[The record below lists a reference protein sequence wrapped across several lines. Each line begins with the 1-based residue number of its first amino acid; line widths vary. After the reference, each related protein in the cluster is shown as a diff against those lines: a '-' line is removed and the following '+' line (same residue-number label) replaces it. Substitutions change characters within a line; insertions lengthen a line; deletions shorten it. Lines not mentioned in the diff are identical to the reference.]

1 MPTQAVSTQHPFH
14 DAAPDSGAN
23 STDKN
28 DQGGQA
34 VTFAHVNS
42 LKDVT
47 VHAGKNQTL
56 DELWNEATK
65 EIQEPRRETDR
76 LQAADGTDVMP
87 YLSLTLRQLREQTG
101 IKTRSFEIF
110 GPTGGA

>member
-1 MPTQAVSTQHPFH
+1 MPTQAVSTQHQH
-14 DAAPDSGAN
+14 DAASDRGAN

-42 LKDVT
+42 LKEVV
-47 VHAGKNQTL
+47 VHAGKDQTL

-65 EIQEPRRETDR
+65 DLQEPRRDTDR
-76 LQAADGTDVMP
+76 LQTADGTDVMP
-87 YLSLTLRQLREQTG
+87 YVSLTLHELREQTG